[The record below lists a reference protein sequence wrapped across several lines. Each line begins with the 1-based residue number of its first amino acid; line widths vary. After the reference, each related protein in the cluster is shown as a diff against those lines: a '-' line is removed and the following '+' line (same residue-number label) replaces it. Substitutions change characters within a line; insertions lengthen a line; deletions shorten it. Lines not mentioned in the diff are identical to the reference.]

1 MTFVKI
7 LEMFA
12 AEQMNNKVKVIHQKD
27 QILIQ
32 VIPAALSTLIMVNA
46 ADLVGRKRL
55 FIFPLFGY
63 IVYNVSFLCNWFLS
77 GSSW

>member
-1 MTFVKI
+1 
-7 LEMFA
+7 
-12 AEQMNNKVKVIHQKD
+12 MNNKLITKNIPRD
-27 QILIQ
+27 QIPIQ

-63 IVYNVSFLCNWFLS
+63 IVYNVSFLCNWFLK

>member
-1 MTFVKI
+1 M
-7 LEMFA
+7 
-12 AEQMNNKVKVIHQKD
+12 
-27 QILIQ
+27 IQ

-46 ADLVGRKRL
+46 ADLIGRKRL

-63 IVYNVSFLCNWFLS
+63 IVYNVSFLCNWFLN